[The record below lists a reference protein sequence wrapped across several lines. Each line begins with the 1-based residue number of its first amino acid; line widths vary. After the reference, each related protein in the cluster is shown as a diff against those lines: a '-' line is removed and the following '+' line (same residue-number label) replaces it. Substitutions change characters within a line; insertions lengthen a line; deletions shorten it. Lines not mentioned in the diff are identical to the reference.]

1 MVSSDPLSALDRYQG
16 ALQAQALGDWK
27 TALGHYGSLEA
38 AGLGQPSI
46 WFAHGIA
53 LQQAPAELGGSI
65 KEALTRYEW
74 VLQLEPQHAQA
85 WLNRGASLGSLGRWE
100 AAIESYSRAIEL
112 DTSLALAWFNRGVA
126 FHTQGHFEAAIKDYL
141 AALALRPVE
150 ASWAYNLADAWR
162 ALGALEQALAAYD
175 QALGID
181 GNYAHAWCNRG
192 VVLRSLGRFEAAI
205 ESFDRSINAD
215 PSYAEAYSNRGLALR
230 DLQRIDAALLS
241 FSRAIAIRPDYAN
254 AHLNQAFT
262 RLLVG
267 DYHEGFKQYEWR
279 RLSSQAIQSAHPFT
293 QPLWLGEPAIT
304 GKRLLVHAE
313 QGLGDSLQFVRF
325 VRDVARDAAEVKL
338 VVPVTFQKLFS
349 YLAPNIH
356 VVTSHAEV
364 DEVDYRIPMMSLAY
378 ALGCQ
383 VHSIPH
389 AQGYL
394 KPQPGTLALWT
405 ARLYEALGHNA
416 IRHQKAVA
424 TPLLVGL
431 VWRGRGQ
438 PNPLRNLSLEALL
451 PFLPPQCI
459 YVTLQPDLDPEEM
472 AHFAPA
478 AGDYGALQVRCAH
491 LGRFIG
497 DFEDT
502 AALCSLMDVV
512 ISVDT
517 SLAHLAG
524 ALGVRSLVLLPFSPD
539 WRWGLVSDTTP
550 WYASMRLLRQ
560 RYHGRWHEALEALAL
575 RLNALCPH

>member
-1 MVSSDPLSALDRYQG
+1 MVSSDPLSALEHYEG
-16 ALQAQALGDWK
+16 ARQAQALGDWK
-27 TALGHYGSLEA
+27 TALGHYGALEA
-38 AGLGQPSI
+38 AGFGQPAI

-65 KEALTRYEW
+65 NEALRRYEW
-74 VLQLEPQHAQA
+74 VLKLEPQHAQA
-85 WLNRGASLGSLGRWE
+85 WLNRGASLGSLAQWE
-100 AAIESYSRAIEL
+100 AAIESYTHALAL
-112 DTSLALAWFNRGVA
+112 DASLALAWFNRGVA
-126 FHTQGHFEAAIKDYL
+126 FHTQGHFEAAIKDYK
-141 AALALRPVE
+141 AALELSPSQ

-162 ALGALEQALAAYD
+162 ALGALERALAAYD
-175 QALGID
+175 QALSIHA
-181 GNYAHAWCNRG
+181 NYAHAWCNRG

-205 ESFDRSINAD
+205 ESFDHSINAD

-230 DLQRIDAALLS
+230 DLQRIEDALRS

-262 RLLVG
+262 RLLAG
-267 DYHEGFKQYEWR
+267 DYQEGFKQYEWR

-338 VVPVTFQKLFS
+338 VVPVVFQRLFS
-349 YLAPNIH
+349 HLAPNIH
-356 VVTSHAEV
+356 VVTSQA
-364 DEVDYRIPMMSLAY
+364 DIGEVDYRTPMMSLAY

-383 VHSIPH
+383 VHRIPH

-394 KPQPGTLALWT
+394 KPQPATLALWKV
-405 ARLYEALGHNA
+405 RLDEALGHSP
-416 IRHQKAVA
+416 IRSQGAVA
-424 TPLLVGL
+424 APLRIGL

-451 PFLPPQCI
+451 PFLPPQCL
-459 YVTLQPDLDPEEM
+459 YVTLQPDLDPDEM
-472 AHFAPA
+472 TLFAPA
-478 AGDYGALQVRCAH
+478 LGDHAGVQARCAH

-524 ALGVRSLVLLPFSPD
+524 ALGVRSIVLLPFSPD
-539 WRWGLVSDTTP
+539 WRWGLESATTP
-550 WYASMRLLRQ
+550 WYASMRLVRQ
-560 RYHGRWHEALEALAL
+560 RYHGRWQEALEALPITL
-575 RLNALCPH
+575 QALCPH